1 MRHIPPQ
8 NVQRTRIPGTTGASG
23 TTEAVEAPVRRRPRT
38 VLWTLAA
45 VVTLGFLVGLELAAR
60 HYGTPGPLTLQA
72 REVIHAPKSG
82 GLLYASMALMTVVL
96 TWRQRFVAV
105 GAAVGIDLAFLAVRW
120 AADIDTAGGHPF
132 GNGALW
138 VTLGVAVVAVTR
150 RTGPERTLLLKGVG
164 LALLLMAGRKTGDT
178 WLLITSKTRPMV
190 LDQYLAAADHAL
202 GNPSWLVGRVVEAT
216 GAVGFNFL
224 DFVYGNL
231 AVAAVVAALYQLRHV
246 AAERRFPRHHLVR
259 TFLVIGLVGP
269 AFYMIFP
276 VVGPLFAYG
285 TGTEHWSAISLWAP
299 DMPATAPWSVGDLW
313 PGTLPPAD
321 DPRSMPFDGITPRN
335 CMPSLHTAW
344 AVAIFIHTRR
354 GPGLLRHAG
363 TFWLVATLCATLG
376 FGYHYGVD
384 LLAGVVFT
392 LTIEA
397 ALRAYDRGWDRA
409 GIRLAVH
416 GTLVFTAL
424 LLSYRWLP
432 VEMARLPWVAG
443 PLLLLA
449 TASVVYGYVRVTGA
463 WSRET
468 APAPLPGPGPEPARA
483 VLPAPAGPVRPT
495 PADPVPP
502 APTDRVRPA
511 PADPVPGDRA
521 QDVVDST

>member
-1 MRHIPPQ
+1 M
-8 NVQRTRIPGTTGASG
+8 
-23 TTEAVEAPVRRRPRT
+23 
-38 VLWTLAA
+38 LWSLAA
-45 VVTLGFLVGLELAAR
+45 LVTLGFLIGLEVAAR
-60 HYGTPGPLTLQA
+60 HYGTPGPITLQA

-96 TWRQRFVAV
+96 TRRERFVAL
-105 GAAVGIDLAFLAVRW
+105 GAAVGIDLAFVAVRW
-120 AADIDTAGGHPF
+120 AAGIDTAGGHPF

-150 RTGPERTLLLKGVG
+150 RTGPDRTLLLKGVG

-190 LDQYLAAADHAL
+190 LDPYLAAADHAL

-216 GAVGFNFL
+216 GAVGFNVL

-231 AVAAVVAALYQLRHV
+231 AVAAVVAALYQLRRV
-246 AAERRFPRHHLVR
+246 AVERRFPRHHLVR

-285 TGTEHWSAISLWAP
+285 TGTAHWSAISLWAP
-299 DMPATAPWSVGDLW
+299 DMPPTVPWSVGDLW
-313 PGTLPPAD
+313 PDTLPPAD
-321 DPRSMPFDGITPRN
+321 SPRPMPFDEITPRN

-344 AVAIFIHTRR
+344 AVAIFIHTRG
-354 GPGLLRHAG
+354 GPRLLRHAG

-397 ALRAYDRGWDRA
+397 ALRAYDRGPDRA
-409 GIRLAVH
+409 GLLLAAH
-416 GTLVFTAL
+416 GAVVFTAL

-432 VEMARLPWVAG
+432 VEMARLPWLAG

-449 TASVVYGYVRVTGA
+449 TASVVYRYVRVTGA
-463 WSRET
+463 WSRDT
-468 APAPLPGPGPEPARA
+468 APVPDPGTGPEPEPAPEPARA
-483 VLPAPAGPVRPT
+483 VVPAPAGPV
-495 PADPVPP
+495 PP
-502 APTDRVRPA
+502 APAGPVVPA
-511 PADPVPGDRA
+511 PADPAPVERAPDAVDR
-521 QDVVDST
+521 T